1 MTIECHQTQLSL
13 QNTQSK
19 FNQLN
24 QNTYRKLVKSSNVGL
39 EYCRRKEHLKNK
51 LIYVKGPWN
60 KPWEKYITITIG
72 PKHLMDQF
80 LFETDNFLKNAS
92 K

>member
-1 MTIECHQTQLSL
+1 M
-13 QNTQSK
+13 
-19 FNQLN
+19 
-24 QNTYRKLVKSSNVGL
+24 L
-39 EYCRRKEHLKNK
+39 EKGIKAHGDNGNYLLLDLDNKHKAEKYVNHLKNK